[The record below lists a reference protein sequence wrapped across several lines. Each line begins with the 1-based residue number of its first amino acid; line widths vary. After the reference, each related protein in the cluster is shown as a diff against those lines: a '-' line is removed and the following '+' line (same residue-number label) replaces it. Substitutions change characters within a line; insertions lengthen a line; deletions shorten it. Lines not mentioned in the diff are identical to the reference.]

1 MLVEITQNVKNHSEL
16 FPRKNKLTVH
26 CNYIVSTD
34 LSTLFNESAIVG
46 SVLRDN
52 IYSVIKC
59 FWEFYVRYGVVHLI
73 VIRDWPKNLNNFL
86 PGTFYLTPHSLP
98 PPPLQLGTKE
108 YLHILVVLNAD
119 MCNFYSE

>member
-16 FPRKNKLTVH
+16 FPRKNKLIVH

-34 LSTLFNESAIVG
+34 QSALFNESAIVG

-52 IYSVIKC
+52 IYIVIKC
-59 FWEFYVRYGVVHLI
+59 FWELYVKYGLVHLI
-73 VIRDWPKNLNNFL
+73 IIRDWPKNLNNFL

-98 PPPLQLGTKE
+98 LPPR
-108 YLHILVVLNAD
+108 YN
-119 MCNFYSE
+119 